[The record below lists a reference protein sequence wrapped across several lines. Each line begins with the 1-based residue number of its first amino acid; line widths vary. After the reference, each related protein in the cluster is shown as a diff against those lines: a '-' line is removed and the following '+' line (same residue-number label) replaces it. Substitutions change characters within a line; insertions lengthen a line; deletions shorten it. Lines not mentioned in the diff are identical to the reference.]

1 MEKRMNNYEDLN
13 QLSFEELKKIEQFEL
28 ERITDKENERQ
39 ALIARIFWL
48 RSIEDLRK
56 AKIKDSK

>member
-1 MEKRMNNYEDLN
+1 MNNYEDLN
-13 QLSFEELKKIEQFEL
+13 QLSFEELKKIEQSEL

-56 AKIKDSK
+56 AKTKDSK

>member
-1 MEKRMNNYEDLN
+1 MNNYEDLN